1 MLTLSEAITNR
12 RVQDLSTNPL
22 TYDHDD
28 DANHT
33 NAAKRLSSKDV
44 MFGYYKRSASR
55 SSLAALS
62 GLPTSLFN
70 IPRSLTSLYR
80 FVSLCLVNQSL
91 LVTQG

>member
-33 NAAKRLSSKDV
+33 NAAKRLSS
-44 MFGYYKRSASR
+44 
-55 SSLAALS
+55 
-62 GLPTSLFN
+62 TSFMLHE
-70 IPRSLTSLYR
+70 L
-80 FVSLCLVNQSL
+80 SL
-91 LVTQG
+91 LSPIPPATRKARVMAVINAGARDRRLSFVQCFSQRIRRVRVK

>member
-33 NAAKRLSSKDV
+33 NAAKRLSRVPS
-44 MFGYYKRSASR
+44 MFN
-55 SSLAALS
+55 SL
-62 GLPTSLFN
+62 GVKVPYPT
-70 IPRSLTSLYR
+70 
-80 FVSLCLVNQSL
+80 
-91 LVTQG
+91 

>member
-33 NAAKRLSSKDV
+33 NAAKRLSTTSFMLYTLSFIRRRSFPVYVLMASCSDRTSCSH
-44 MFGYYKRSASR
+44 FYGYEVAEGDGSNGKS
-55 SSLAALS
+55 
-62 GLPTSLFN
+62 
-70 IPRSLTSLYR
+70 
-80 FVSLCLVNQSL
+80 Q
-91 LVTQG
+91 